1 MYILSGCQVK
11 VMLPDSYTIAFPFV
25 NYMKKRFSLVLL
37 IILQVI
43 GG

>member
-1 MYILSGCQVK
+1 
-11 VMLPDSYTIAFPFV
+11 MLRDNDTIAFPFV